1 MNNKIDAV
9 MFDLGNVLLNF
20 DHRIAAERICR
31 FTDKG
36 RDEIFNLFFDSGLTG
51 LFEEGKVSPSE
62 FFLKVKEALNL
73 RLDYAEFVPIWNE
86 IFFFSEKNLSVY
98 NLAGSLKNRYK
109 VMLISNINILHFEYV
124 KRTFPILDAFHNI
137 ITSFEAG
144 LRKPHPSIY
153 RKALEVLGCLAQNVF
168 YTDDRPELIA
178 GARQLGIRS
187 FVFNN
192 PQELRENLSE
202 SGVKCLDP

>member
-9 MFDLGNVLLNF
+9 MFDLGNVLLDF
-20 DHRIAAERICR
+20 DHRIAAERICG
-31 FTDKG
+31 FTDKD
-36 RDEIFNLFFDSGLTG
+36 RDEIFNLFFDSELTG
-51 LFEEGKVSPSE
+51 LFEEGKVSPAE
-62 FFLKVKEALNL
+62 FFAKVKEALTL

-98 NLAGSLKNRYK
+98 NLAASLKDRYR

-124 KRTFPILDAFHNI
+124 KRTFPILDAFNNI

-144 LRKPHPSIY
+144 VRKPHPLIFK
-153 RKALEVLGCLAQNVF
+153 KALEALGYPAQNVF

-192 PQELRENLSE
+192 PQELRKNLSE